1 MKKHGFLY
9 ELKKN
14 KVLFL
19 MALPS
24 VLLTFF
30 LAYLPMS
37 GLVLAFKN
45 YRYDRGIFGSDWNGF
60 DNFAY
65 LFQSGTGWL
74 ITSF

>member
-19 MALPS
+19 MAMPS

-37 GLVLAFKN
+37 GT
-45 YRYDRGIFGSDWNGF
+45 RPDIGR
-60 DNFAY
+60 
-65 LFQSGTGWL
+65 
-74 ITSF
+74 

>member
-19 MALPS
+19 MAMPS
-24 VLLTFF
+24 ILLTFF

-45 YRYDRGIFGSDWNGF
+45 
-60 DNFAY
+60 
-65 LFQSGTGWL
+65 
-74 ITSF
+74 

>member
-19 MALPS
+19 MAMPS

-30 LAYLPMS
+30 LAYLTMS
-37 GLVLAFKN
+37 GLVLALKTTATTAAF
-45 YRYDRGIFGSDWNGF
+45 S
-60 DNFAY
+60 AAT
-65 LFQSGTGWL
+65 GTGS
-74 ITSF
+74 IISPTCFNPARAG